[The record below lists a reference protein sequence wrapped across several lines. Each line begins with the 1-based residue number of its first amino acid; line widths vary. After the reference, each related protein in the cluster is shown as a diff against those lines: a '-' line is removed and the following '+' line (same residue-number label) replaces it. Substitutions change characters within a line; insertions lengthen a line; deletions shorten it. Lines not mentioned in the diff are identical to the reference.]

1 MASKSSKIAKNK
13 HGVRMIALEKDSTA
27 SPTASK
33 NPIPTESK
41 QSLNVEPLQHAI
53 SKPIKGDFTK
63 KKFMTGTSKRYKSS
77 LSGIS
82 IPAAAP
88 VTEAEEEALDVDDII
103 MQTTAEILSEA
114 ADHVLGSDVGP
125 DVTISGNP
133 KSPNLE
139 TPVAVPVEEPIGV
152 QSENEKEDSADQES
166 EEEQEEDG
174 SEPP

>member
-63 KKFMTGTSKRYKSS
+63 KKFKTGTSKRYKSS

-82 IPAAAP
+82 IPASNP
-88 VTEAEEEALDVDDII
+88 VPEAEDDVLNVDEII
-103 MQTTAEILSEA
+103 MR
-114 ADHVLGSDVGP
+114 
-125 DVTISGNP
+125 
-133 KSPNLE
+133 
-139 TPVAVPVEEPIGV
+139 
-152 QSENEKEDSADQES
+152 S
-166 EEEQEEDG
+166 EER
-174 SEPP
+174 